1 MIQGGVVD
9 TNIKLGTDSGADCI
23 EVFVMSSGD
32 HHDVGERWDGEVKL
46 DEWMKWDKETRIET
60 RKDYLYVFCLANGR

>member
-1 MIQGGVVD
+1 MVQGWIVD

-32 HHDVGERWDGEVKL
+32 HDVGVRWDGEVKL
-46 DEWMKWDKETRIET
+46 DEWMNWDEEIRIES
-60 RKDYLYVFCLANGR
+60 RKDYFYVFCLANGR